1 MVENSKA
8 PGRASRARSKT
19 KTGVATDN
27 APAVTTLK
35 KSKAQGT
42 QVNGHGGK
50 AGGRKHQLFQP
61 VVAPTRVDYP
71 LLEEEVQS
79 WWDEHD
85 ILHKYLHRNDAS
97 TKRWSFID
105 GPITANNA
113 MGVHHAWGRTYKD
126 LWQRFNTMRGY
137 RQRYQNGFDS
147 QGLWVEVEVEK
158 ELGFNNKHEI
168 EEYGIGNF
176 VERCKQRVLHFS
188 AIQTA
193 QSLRLGEWM
202 DWSNSYYTMSDE
214 NNYTIWGFL
223 KLCWENGWVYRGH
236 DVMPWC
242 PRCATGISDME
253 INEGRKEVQH
263 TSVYVR
269 LPLVDRPNEY
279 LLVWTTTPWTLP
291 ANVAAAVNPDLMYA
305 KVEQD
310 GVYYYLSVEVVP
322 RLKKLQGHEHGE
334 AKVVGTYKGSDLI
347 GWRYT
352 GPFDELPA
360 WTSAEAEH
368 RVVGWDEVSAAE
380 GTGIVHIA
388 PGCGRE
394 DFGLA
399 KDNALV
405 ILAPVDESGFYVAG
419 YSWLSGMQ
427 VSDVARPIFEH
438 LRRTGYFYQ
447 TESYSHVYP
456 HCWRCK
462 TELIFRLVDEWFI
475 SMGSLQAPGDN
486 LRKRLVRIVED
497 PQMNWIPTFGR
508 ERELDWLRNMED
520 WMISKKRYWGL
531 ALPIYVCESC
541 GNFTVIGSETELR
554 ERAVLGWHE
563 FEGHTP
569 HRPWVDMVKIKCP
582 QCGTLVSRIPDVGNP
597 WLDAGIVP
605 FSTLHYR
612 SNRDYWREW
621 YPADFITEGF
631 AGQFRNW
638 FYSLLVMAAALEN
651 NAPFKAI
658 LGFGTLQDQN
668 GEEFHKSKGNSIPFD
683 EAAAV
688 VGSDTMRWLY
698 VTCIPEQNLRF
709 PRIPSEREAHA
720 ARERKEPPR
729 LSDLWMQVRGPL
741 DKLWNMYSFFVTYA
755 NIDAFNPMTHFL
767 PVSERSDLDRW
778 ALSELHETVQRVEDS
793 LAVYDAK
800 QAGDAISELMEN
812 LSNWYVRRS
821 RRRFWRS
828 EEDTDK
834 VAAYLTLYE
843 CLRTTTKLLAP
854 LTPFLAEALYQN
866 LVHGLDDGAVESVHL
881 CDWPTSNASLISPE
895 LRDETALVMRLVNL
909 GRATREKAQVRVR
922 QPLSVLY
929 VRVRYDAERASLQ
942 RLSDQVR
949 EELNVKRVE
958 LLPPDSD
965 MLSYTVQPKMEVL
978 GPKYGKLLPK
988 VLAALRTGGTQTM
1001 QSAARTLQET
1011 GKLALN
1017 VDGQTIE
1024 LSRDEVEIEA
1034 SARAGYVAAEDHGY
1048 VAVLE
1053 TTLTPELLTEG
1064 LARDLTHLLQDVRK
1078 RANLAIEDSI
1088 DTWLQL
1094 DAELAEVVERYRSY
1108 ICEETLTR
1116 KLTVAI
1122 RGTDTEAA
1130 KPLAGGYTETVP
1142 AAKLGG
1148 HEVVATVRKHR

>member
-1 MVENSKA
+1 MKKEGARTVREN
-8 PGRASRARSKT
+8 GR
-19 KTGVATDN
+19 
-27 APAVTTLK
+27 
-35 KSKAQGT
+35 
-42 QVNGHGGK
+42 GGK
-50 AGGRKHQLFQP
+50 ARQIRRQLFEP

-71 LLEEEVQS
+71 LLEDGVQA
-79 WWDEHD
+79 WWDEHGV
-85 ILHKYLHRNDAS
+85 LQKYLHRNDS
-97 TKRWSFID
+97 SPERWSFID
-105 GPITANNA
+105 GPITANNP

-176 VERCKQRVLHFS
+176 VERCKQRVLHYS
-188 AIQTA
+188 AIIAA
-193 QSLRLGEWM
+193 QSIRLGEWM
-202 DWSNSYYTMSDE
+202 EWADSYYTMSEE

-223 KLCWENGWVYRGH
+223 KLCWQNGWLYRGH

-291 ANVAAAVNPDLMYA
+291 ANVAAAVNPELTYA

-310 GVYYYLSVEVVP
+310 GSYYYLSNEVVP

-334 AKVVGTYKGSDLI
+334 ARIVGTYQGSELI
-347 GWRYT
+347 GWRYS
-352 GPFDELPA
+352 GPYDELPA
-360 WTSAEAEH
+360 WKNAQAEH
-368 RVVGWDEVSAAE
+368 RVVAWDEVSAAE

-394 DFGLA
+394 DFGLG
-399 KDNALV
+399 KSNALAV
-405 ILAPVDESGFYVAG
+405 LAPVDEGGVYVSGYD
-419 YSWLSGMQ
+419 WLSGMQ
-427 VSDVARPIFEH
+427 VSDVARPIFDD
-438 LRRTGYFYQ
+438 LRRKGYFYQ
-447 TESYSHVYP
+447 TESYKHVYP

-475 SMGSLQAPGDN
+475 SMGSLQASGDN
-486 LRKRLVRIVED
+486 LRKRLIRMVED
-497 PQMNWIPTFGR
+497 PTMTWIPSFGR

-541 GNFTVIGSETELR
+541 DTFTVIGSESELN
-554 ERAVLGWHE
+554 ERAVQGWDE

-569 HRPWVDMVKIKCP
+569 HRPWIDMVKIKCP
-582 QCGTLVSRIPDVGNP
+582 ECDSVISRIPDVGNP

-612 SNRDYWREW
+612 SNREYWREW

-638 FYSLLVMAAALEN
+638 FYALLVMAAAIEN
-651 NAPFKAI
+651 SAPFNTV
-658 LGFGTLQDQN
+658 LGFGTLLDQN

-683 EAAAV
+683 QAAAV
-688 VGSDTMRWLY
+688 VGADTMRWLFATS
-698 VTCIPEQNLRF
+698 VPEQNARF
-709 PRIPSEREAHA
+709 PRIPTEEEAA
-720 ARERKEPPR
+720 SARERSEPPR
-729 LSDLWMQVRGPL
+729 LSDLWMQVRSPL

-755 NIDAFNPMTHFL
+755 NIDDFNPMTRRL
-767 PVSERSDLDRW
+767 SVSERSDLDRW
-778 ALSELHETVQRVEDS
+778 ALSALQETVQKAQDA

-800 QAGDAISELMEN
+800 QAADGISELIEN

-821 RRRFWRS
+821 RRRFWKG
-828 EEDTDK
+828 EEDADK
-834 VAAYLTLYE
+834 IAAYLTLYE
-843 CLRTTTKLLAP
+843 CLVTITKLLAP
-854 LTPFLAEALYQN
+854 FTPFLAESLYQN
-866 LVHGLDDGAVESVHL
+866 LVRRIDGQSLESVHL
-881 CDWPTSNASLISPE
+881 CSWPPVDATLISPR

-909 GRATREKAQVRVR
+909 GRAAREKAQIRVR
-922 QPLSVLY
+922 QPLSVIY
-929 VRVRYDAERASLQ
+929 VRVRSDEERASLE
-942 RLSDQVR
+942 RLADQVR
-949 EELNVKRVE
+949 EELNVKRME
-958 LLPPDSD
+958 LLPRDSD
-965 MLSYTVQPKMEVL
+965 MLVFTVQPKMGVL
-978 GPKYGKLLPK
+978 GPRFGKLLPK
-988 VLAALRTGGTQTM
+988 VLAALRSGGIPAMQT
-1001 QSAARTLQET
+1001 AARMLQET
-1011 GKLALN
+1011 GRLSLTVEGEA
-1017 VDGQTIE
+1017 IE
-1024 LSRDEVEIEA
+1024 LSRDDVEIEA
-1034 SARAGYVAAEDHGY
+1034 SAREGYVAAEERGY

-1053 TTLTPELLTEG
+1053 TLLTPELRAEG

-1088 DTWLQL
+1088 DTRLEL
-1094 DAELAEVVERYRSY
+1094 DADLAEVVDRYRDYLS
-1108 ICEETLTR
+1108 EETLTR
-1116 KLTVAI
+1116 NLAI
-1122 RGTDTEAA
+1122 EVRGADSPEGET
-1130 KPLAGGYTETVP
+1130 KHPAGSYTEIIP

-1148 HEVVATVRKHR
+1148 HEVKVTLRKHR